1 MKFVIL
7 DEVDYMTKNAQQA
20 LRYLLQSYSSSV
32 RFCLICNYISR
43 IDEGL
48 QNEFLR
54 LRFNQLPE
62 TAIVGFLSNIAKEEN
77 LNMDE
82 KAIKAIQQLY
92 KSDMRS
98 MINFMQSN
106 QNNTIDSG
114 LHIIDNE
121 IWQNL
126 YDKFGNREKLE
137 KLIIFV
143 QQISMDYNIDKKN
156 IIKYYL
162 NYIIRNKPHI
172 VTQQFLIFVENIMHF
187 QDCKNVHYINYSL
200 TRLSSFIP
208 KF

>member
-1 MKFVIL
+1 
-7 DEVDYMTKNAQQA
+7 
-20 LRYLLQSYSSSV
+20 
-32 RFCLICNYISR
+32 
-43 IDEGL
+43 
-48 QNEFLR
+48 
-54 LRFNQLPE
+54 
-62 TAIVGFLSNIAKEEN
+62 
-77 LNMDE
+77 MDE

-106 QNNTIDSG
+106 QNNTIESG